1 MTPHGM
7 SERPVP
13 ISATT
18 TVQSKEE
25 EGAGRKVAGLPRTK
39 SVLSLSERFAAAEGT
54 EVGEGLGAGAGA
66 EDVEMGEEGSAANTD
81 GEVVKP
87 AGQEAEGQ
95 TTEENGEEMGTK
107 PEGS

>member
-54 EVGEGLGAGAGA
+54 EEGEGLGAGAGA
-66 EDVEMGEEGSAANTD
+66 EDVEMGEEGTAEKEAITPAAE
-81 GEVVKP
+81 EV
-87 AGQEAEGQ
+87 EGQ
-95 TTEENGEEMGTK
+95 IKKLKEEGGGEEVK
-107 PEGS
+107 PEGP